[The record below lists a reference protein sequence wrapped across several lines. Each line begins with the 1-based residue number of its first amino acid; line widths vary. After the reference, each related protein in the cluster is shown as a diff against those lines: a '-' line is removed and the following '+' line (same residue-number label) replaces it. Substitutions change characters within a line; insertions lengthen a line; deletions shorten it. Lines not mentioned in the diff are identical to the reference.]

1 MSNKTST
8 EEISDAIFTMP
19 NVISFIRLC
28 MVPVFLFLL
37 FDGYD
42 IAATAVYAIAAITD
56 FLDGQIA
63 RRTHTVSKLGKLLDP
78 AVDTLLMIVGVIG
91 LVLVGRLPAW
101 IAVLVFA
108 RELLLLAGGGFLL
121 KKYDIHIP
129 VIYPG
134 KFATTFLFVGF
145 VGLMLDFP
153 VMQGIGVCDIS
164 WLPGF
169 DSEQTSWGIWLVYA
183 GLVLQIAVTIYY
195 CIEGAK
201 AYLKAKDD
209 EVRI

>member
-1 MSNKTST
+1 MSDKTST
-8 EEISDAIFTMP
+8 EEISNAVFTMP
-19 NVISFIRLC
+19 NAISFIRLC
-28 MVPVFLFLL
+28 MVPVFLVLL
-37 FDGYD
+37 FNGYD

-63 RRTHTVSKLGKLLDP
+63 RRTHSVSRLGKLLDP
-78 AVDTLLMIVGVIG
+78 AVDTILMMVGVLS
-91 LVLVGRLPAW
+91 LVMIGRLPAW
-101 IAVLVFA
+101 IAVVVFA

-121 KKYDIHIP
+121 RRYDIHIP

-145 VGLMLDFP
+145 VGLMLNFP
-153 VMQGIGVCDIS
+153 AMQGFGICDIS

-169 DSEQTSWGIWLVYA
+169 DSGLTSWGIWFIYA
-183 GLVLQIAVTIYY
+183 GLILQIAVTVYY
-195 CIEGAK
+195 CIKGAR
-201 AYLKAKDD
+201 AYLDATRG

>member
-8 EEISDAIFTMP
+8 EEISNAIFTMP

-201 AYLKAKDD
+201 AYLKAKND